1 MRMLTRSIVLAGSVA
16 AALTACNSSSDET
29 AAAAPPPAA
38 QAPAAPP
45 LDAEL
50 VTLISNHA
58 ASTAKDPGP
67 RAVAAGTGAPLKGL
81 TSNEL
86 NDFNV
91 SKEEFTSAEDVEG
104 GLGPTMNLD
113 NCGGCHAHPA
123 TGGTSPLVNPEVAFA
138 TLNGAKNVLPP
149 FVTRNGP
156 AVVPRFVKNADGSL
170 DGTPHPLFTITGRAD
185 APGCSLKQPD
195 FAAAVAAK
203 NIVFRI
209 PLQLFGNGLVEQIPD
224 QEILASQAG
233 SAAARQALGIKGRP
247 NRNATDGTI
256 GRFGWKSQQVSL
268 LTFAGGA
275 YNVEMGITSLQFPV
289 EREQDPACQLA
300 PTPNDVGDLTAAT
313 AVEGLASPD
322 KFAIF
327 MRFLAPPTPSANSPG
342 GADSINSGRALFES
356 TGCALCHTP
365 TLRTAN
371 ATVAAMRKQDVNLF
385 SDLMLHDMGDTLAD
399 GIVQGQAGAREFRT
413 TPLWGVGQRLFLLHD
428 GRTSDIAQAV
438 LAHASPGS
446 EANEPIRKYL
456 KLSDTEEQDL
466 LNFLRSL

>member
-1 MRMLTRSIVLAGSVA
+1 MHKISIAVALSASLATTLA
-16 AALTACNSSSDET
+16 ACNSSSDDA
-29 AAAAPPPAA
+29 AAAAPAPAA
-38 QAPAAPP
+38 EAPAAPP
-45 LDAEL
+45 LDAAL
-50 VTLISNHA
+50 VTLISDHA

-67 RAVAAGTGAPLKGL
+67 RTAAAGTGAALKGL
-81 TSNEL
+81 TPSEL
-86 NDFNV
+86 SAFNL

-123 TGGTSPLVNPEVAFA
+123 TGGTSPKVNPEVAFA

-149 FVTRNGP
+149 FVTRDGP
-156 AVVPRFVKNADGSL
+156 ALVPRFVKNADGSL

-185 APGCSLKQPD
+185 APGCSLQQPD
-195 FAAAVAAK
+195 FATAIADK

-224 QEILASQAG
+224 QEILASQAS
-233 SAAARQALGIKGRP
+233 SAAARLALGIKGHP

-256 GRFGWKSQQVSL
+256 GRFGWKAQQVSL

-289 EREQDPACQLA
+289 EREQNPACQLA
-300 PTPNDVGDLTAAT
+300 PTPNDIGDLNAAS

-322 KFAIF
+322 KFALF
-327 MRFLAPPTPSANSPG
+327 MRFLAPATPSANTPG
-342 GADSINSGRALFES
+342 GAASIKSGKALFES
-356 TGCALCHTP
+356 TGCTLCHTP

-371 ATVAAMRKQDVNLF
+371 ATVAALRKQDVNLF

-399 GIVQGQAGAREFRT
+399 GIVQGQASGREFRT

-438 LAHASPGS
+438 VAHASAGS
-446 EANEPIRKYL
+446 EANETVRKFL
-456 KLSDTEEQDL
+456 QLSDTEEQDL

>member
-1 MRMLTRSIVLAGSVA
+1 MQKLALAMALAASVATAMAACDSSSDDGVA
-16 AALTACNSSSDET
+16 AA
-29 AAAAPPPAA
+29 P
-38 QAPAAPP
+38 APAADAPAAAP

-50 VTLISNHA
+50 VSLISAHA

-67 RAVAAGTGAPLKGL
+67 RAAAAGTGVALKGL
-81 TSNEL
+81 TPSEL
-86 NDFNV
+86 SAFNL
-91 SKEEFTSAEDVEG
+91 SKEDFIGAEDVEG

-113 NCGGCHAHPA
+113 SCGGCHAHPA
-123 TGGTSPLVNPEVAFA
+123 TGGTSPTVNPEVAFA

-156 AVVPRFVKNADGSL
+156 ALVPRFVRNADGSP

-185 APGCSLKQPD
+185 APGCSLAQPD
-195 FAAAVAAK
+195 FAAAIAAK

-209 PLQLFGNGLVEQIPD
+209 PLQLFGNGLVEQITD
-224 QEILASQAG
+224 QEILASQAA
-233 SAAARQALGIKGRP
+233 SAAARQALGIKGHP

-256 GRFGWKSQQVSL
+256 GRFGWKAQQVSL

-300 PTPNDVGDLTAAT
+300 PTPNDIGDLNAAS
-313 AVEGLASPD
+313 AFEGQASPD

-327 MRFLAPPTPSANSPG
+327 MRFLAPAVPSANTPG
-342 GADSINSGRALFES
+342 GAASIKNGKALFES
-356 TGCALCHTP
+356 TGCTLCHTP
-365 TLRTAN
+365 TLHTAK
-371 ATVAAMRKQDVNLF
+371 ATVAALRKQDVNLF
-385 SDLMLHDMGDTLAD
+385 SDLMLHNMGDDLAD
-399 GIVQGQAGAREFRT
+399 GVAQGEASGREFRT

-428 GRTSDIAQAV
+428 GRTSDISKAV
-438 LAHASPGS
+438 LAHASAGS
-446 EANEPIRKYL
+446 EANEPVRKFL
-456 KLSDTEEQDL
+456 RLSDTEEQDL